1 MGPFTPTRRMQTS
14 KQKTKPKNYK
24 KSTKLKNGL
33 DLRKY
38 KFLLSKATVIN

>member
-14 KQKTKPKNYK
+14 KQKTKTQKLQ

-33 DLRKY
+33 DLRK
-38 KFLLSKATVIN
+38 

>member
-14 KQKTKPKNYK
+14 KQKTKTQ

-33 DLRKY
+33 DLRK
-38 KFLLSKATVIN
+38 